1 MMGLTDKGDEGESED
16 ENEKPK
22 ENGYGTSTQSIT
34 LEEIANGADEVER
47 K

>member
-1 MMGLTDKGDEGESED
+1 MMGLTDKGGEGESED

-22 ENGYGTSTQSIT
+22 ENGTTTQSVG

>member
-1 MMGLTDKGDEGESED
+1 MMGLTDKGGEGESED

-22 ENGYGTSTQSIT
+22 ENGTSTQSIA
-34 LEEIANGADEVER
+34 LEEIANGADEFDR